1 MFVIVALLSFLAD
14 QYTKYLVSCNM
25 TENQTIALFPGIFD
39 LTYVRNTGA
48 AFGML
53 SDKQT
58 LIAIVT
64 SVMLAALSVYAVR
77 ERKKIPK
84 LESLALALIVGGGL
98 GNLVTRLLY
107 RYVIDFFN
115 FYFWPVFNVSDICIC
130 VGCALLIL
138 SVLVLE
144 PKKMKKEGKNS

>member
-1 MFVIVALLSFLAD
+1 MFVITVILSFLAD

-25 TENQTIALFPGIFD
+25 TVNETIPIIPGIFD

-53 SDKQT
+53 AGKTVLLS
-58 LIAIVT
+58 IVT
-64 SVMLAALSVYAVR
+64 GAMLIALSVYAVSQR
-77 ERKKIPK
+77 KNIPVLERI
-84 LESLALALIVGGGL
+84 SLALIVGGGL

-115 FYFWPVFNVSDICIC
+115 FYFWPVFNVADICIC
-130 VGCALLIL
+130 VGSALLIL
-138 SVLVLE
+138 SVLILE
-144 PKKMKKEGKNS
+144 PRKNKAETSET